1 MEKRNIEH
9 SIEINLNPT
18 TLLQRS
24 VPEELEAFSRESS
37 KLWKVSLN
45 KRPFVCL
52 SRGEMQV
59 SRHWSAAGHV
69 TSTLTLIGAE
79 QAQAGEAGHGRG
91 EEEVSSFCHFI
102 ANFSHKFQHFI
113 ARCRAISKEN
123 KQFKETVETQERMIE
138 SQNFVMTNLR
148 NGIDYLKATCKNAGT
163 M

>member
-1 MEKRNIEH
+1 MPHKVTI
-9 SIEINLNPT
+9 LTMCVP
-18 TLLQRS
+18 RS

-59 SRHWSAAGHV
+59 SRHWSAARHV

-102 ANFSHKFQHFI
+102 ANFSHEFQLVP
-113 ARCRAISKEN
+113 
-123 KQFKETVETQERMIE
+123 Q
-138 SQNFVMTNLR
+138 
-148 NGIDYLKATCKNAGT
+148 ID
-163 M
+163 